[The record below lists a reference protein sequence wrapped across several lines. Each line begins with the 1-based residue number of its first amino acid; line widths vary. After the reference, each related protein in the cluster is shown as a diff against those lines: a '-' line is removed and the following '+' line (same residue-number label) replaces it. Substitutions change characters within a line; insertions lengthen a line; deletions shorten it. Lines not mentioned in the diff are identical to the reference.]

1 MSESDAEGTPAFDW
15 RLRTIEANIAQLR
28 RELTRHQEWV
38 RGAERELDRRVIVL
52 EIRLAVYAALG
63 GLVGG
68 LASALIVALVVA
80 QT

>member
-1 MSESDAEGTPAFDW
+1 MSEPLDEGKPALDW
-15 RLRTIEANIAQLR
+15 RFRTLEANIAQLR

-38 RGAERELDRRVIVL
+38 RSAERELDRRVIVL

-68 LASALIVALVVA
+68 LASALIVALVVT